1 MVTIADVAQAAGVS
15 ISTVSYVMSGKRAI
29 SRETRERVELAID
42 KLGFSPHAGAR
53 SLASRS
59 TNVIGLQAPLRSG
72 VDVHVVM
79 QIVTGVVTQAR
90 QQGYDILLLA
100 SDDAKAL
107 ERAARGSM
115 VDALL
120 VMDVESDDPRIDTL
134 THLGHPSVLIGLPA
148 GRRSIPCVDFD
159 FEAAGWL
166 AVDRLVALGHRRI
179 ALIGSPAE
187 VMARHTSYADRLARG
202 FLAAC
207 EANGVTGTVHPCPG
221 GTEAADTVD
230 AVIADDPE
238 LTGFFVH
245 NEAALPHAAAR
256 LAEHGRSR
264 AEKLSVVA
272 LCPDDVARSVPSLA
286 DSIAVPAEAIGAA
299 ATEMIC
305 DMLAGSVKPTV
316 RLLPPALTGSAL
328 LARK

>member
-29 SRETRERVELAID
+29 SQETRDRVEKAID
-42 KLGFSPHAGAR
+42 NLGFSPHAGAR

-59 TNVIGLQAPLRSG
+59 TNVIGLQAPLRTG

-90 QQGYDILLLA
+90 KHGYDILLLA

-107 ERAARGSM
+107 QRAAKGSM

-134 THLGHPSVLIGLPA
+134 SQLGHPSVLIGLPE
-148 GRRSIPCVDFD
+148 GRRAIPCVDFD

-166 AVDRLVALGHRRI
+166 AVDRLVALGHRRV
-179 ALIGSPAE
+179 ALIGSPPE
-187 VMARHTSYADRLARG
+187 VMSRHTSYADRLARG

-207 EANGVTGTVHPCPG
+207 EANGVTGTVHACPSSA
-221 GTEAADTVD
+221 ESVATVD
-230 AVIADDPE
+230 AVMTENPDI
-238 LTGFFVH
+238 TGFFVH
-245 NEAALPHAAAR
+245 NEGALPHVATTIAQRGHAR
-256 LAEHGRSR
+256 GDDLA
-264 AEKLSVVA
+264 VVA
-272 LCPDDVARSVPSLA
+272 LCPDDVARSVSGLA

-299 ATEMIC
+299 ATDMIC
-305 DMLAGSVKPTV
+305 EILANGAKPAV
-316 RLLPPALTGSAL
+316 RLLPPALTGVPA
-328 LARK
+328 AT